1 MEAPITRSQASTS
14 GTKRPRSRSAS
25 ASGED
30 RPAPALRA
38 EPAAAAAAATATGS
52 EIVVAAPPT
61 QAEASEP
68 DADVE
73 VQVNHNLPERRYDI
87 DPDGDLLLAIGEEC
101 PSATPATFRVDSR
114 ALARASAVFRQM
126 LHGGFAEARRPGRG
140 GGDWVV
146 RLPEDSP
153 NTFYILLSIFHT
165 QFDKVPQDELKGS
178 RIQLIYDLTITTDK
192 YDLTHCVRPWAALWS
207 ALRLQQ
213 VTELNNRKQ
222 PGAHNASTYVGLQK
236 CLWITWELGNL
247 AEFERIIVELAW
259 CSRLDVDNGSLWSPV
274 TAHGTKGV
282 LFNETFEPEEA
293 FETIHATRQKAV
305 SRLLTP
311 LLAWVEALIPDA
323 HEPRGGSDTS
333 NLDAMLGATLRAMK
347 KYRLWPLPNR
357 DTYAGSVYQLV
368 AALRAVSDSL
378 SNDGHFSQLTI
389 KMSDLGRDVDGI
401 LRDKVDNNLRPV
413 LAACQV
419 EHVEARGRRTG
430 LFKPAAAAK

>member
-1 MEAPITRSQASTS
+1 MESNNSGSQASTS

-30 RPAPALRA
+30 RPAPALRT
-38 EPAAAAAAATATGS
+38 EQPAAATGS
-52 EIVVAAPPT
+52 EIGVATATPP
-61 QAEASEP
+61 QILVPEP
-68 DADVE
+68 EPDVE

-87 DPDGDLLLAIGEEC
+87 DPDGDLLLAIGEEY

-114 ALARASAVFRQM
+114 ALIRASAVFRQM
-126 LHGGFAEARRPGRG
+126 LNGAFAEARRPARDGS

-153 NTFYILLSIFHT
+153 STFYILLSIFHT

-192 YDLTHCVRPWAALWS
+192 YDLTHCVRPWAHLWS

-222 PGAHNASTYVGLQK
+222 PGAHNATTYVGLQK

-274 TAHGTKGV
+274 TAHGTKAV
-282 LFNETFEPEEA
+282 LFNESFEPEEA
-293 FETIHATRQKAV
+293 FGQLAT
-305 SRLLTP
+305 T
-311 LLAWVEALIPDA
+311 
-323 HEPRGGSDTS
+323 
-333 NLDAMLGATLRAMK
+333 
-347 KYRLWPLPNR
+347 
-357 DTYAGSVYQLV
+357 
-368 AALRAVSDSL
+368 
-378 SNDGHFSQLTI
+378 
-389 KMSDLGRDVDGI
+389 
-401 LRDKVDNNLRPV
+401 
-413 LAACQV
+413 
-419 EHVEARGRRTG
+419 
-430 LFKPAAAAK
+430 